1 MSNLLKFK
9 ALLNHS
15 NSYKVW
21 YGSTILKHKC
31 EIDDQRLPSD
41 IIHGSRILY
50 FCNNQV
56 AKARLKDTIK
66 NCSAN
71 AKDIYDLCLL
81 IL

>member
-15 NSYKVW
+15 NSDEVW

-41 IIHGSRILY
+41 IIHGSRLLY
-50 FCNNQV
+50 FCNN
-56 AKARLKDTIK
+56 
-66 NCSAN
+66 
-71 AKDIYDLCLL
+71 
-81 IL
+81 